1 MIDFIAAYT
10 GQLAALVTSFLWAA
24 TSTFFT
30 LAGRKVGSGVL
41 NRTRILL
48 AILLLFLAHLVIKQP
63 LPVDISTERLF
74 WLSLSGVIGLALGD
88 AFLFQA
94 FVMVG
99 PRISMLMMALAPV
112 IAAVFAWIFLGE
124 SLSTGQI
131 TGILLTVGGVAWVV
145 AGRDGRGGVQIGR
158 RIYLTGV
165 LFGLVGATGQALG
178 LVTAKQGLYGD
189 FSPLSATLVRMLAAG
204 AVLWLVATFRRQV
217 KPTFVVL
224 SRHRRSLR
232 YILAGAFVGPF
243 LGVTFSLI
251 AVQNTEVG
259 VASTLMALSPV
270 ILLPVSYFVFDER
283 FGWQAV
289 AGTLLAISGVAL
301 LFLVQ

>member
-10 GQLAALVTSFLWAA
+10 GQLAALITSFLWAA

-41 NRTRILL
+41 NRTRVLL
-48 AILLLFLAHLVIKQP
+48 AILLLLLAHLVLQQP
-63 LPVDISTERLF
+63 LPTDISTDRLF
-74 WLSLSGVIGLALGD
+74 WLSVSGVIGLALGD

-99 PRISMLMMALAPV
+99 PRLSMLLMALAPV

-124 SLSTGQI
+124 SLSAGQI
-131 TGILLTVGGVAWVV
+131 TGILLTMGGIAWVV
-145 AGRDGRGGVQIGR
+145 ADSNGRESEQIGR
-158 RIYLTGV
+158 RKYLIGV
-165 LFGLVGATGQALG
+165 LFALAGATGQALG

-189 FSPLSATLVRMLAAG
+189 FSALSATLIRMLAA
-204 AVLWLVATFRRQV
+204 AVVLWLIAAFRRQV
-217 KPTFVVL
+217 KPTFVLL
-224 SRHRRSLR
+224 SRHKRSLR
-232 YILAGAFVGPF
+232 FILAGAFVGPF

-251 AVQNTEVG
+251 AVQKTEVG
-259 VASTLMALSPV
+259 VASTLMALAPV

-283 FGWQAV
+283 FSWQAV
-289 AGTLLAISGVAL
+289 AGTLLAFSGVAL
-301 LFLVQ
+301 LFLV